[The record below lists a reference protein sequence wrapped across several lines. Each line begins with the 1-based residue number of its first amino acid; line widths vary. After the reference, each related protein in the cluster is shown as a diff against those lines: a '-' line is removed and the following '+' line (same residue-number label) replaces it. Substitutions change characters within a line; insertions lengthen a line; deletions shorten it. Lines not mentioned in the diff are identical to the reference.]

1 MNNKEYKKTYK
12 PLIVWLIGFPVI
24 AIIIAERLSNL
35 STKIATLLS
44 LIIMVI
50 SLYILMFIIYRGEYI
65 YWINGGPNYEE
76 AKLAGSEKRKEYAKA
91 HLDIFFK
98 MMLISFLYGIL
109 SLLLKFPTWIDI
121 VLISL
126 IIIITAF
133 STIPIKFN
141 K

>member
-50 SLYILMFIIYRGEYI
+50 SLYILMFIIYKGEYV

-109 SLLLKFPTWIDI
+109 SLLLKFPTWIG
-121 VLISL
+121 
-126 IIIITAF
+126 
-133 STIPIKFN
+133 
-141 K
+141 

>member
-12 PLIVWLIGFPVI
+12 PLIAWLIGFPVI

-50 SLYILMFIIYRGEYI
+50 SLYILMFIIYKGEYV

-91 HLDIFFK
+91 HLEIFFK
-98 MMLISFLYGIL
+98 MMLISFLYGIV
-109 SLLLKFPTWIDI
+109 SLLLKFPIWIDI

>member
-1 MNNKEYKKTYK
+1 VNNKEYKKTYK

-50 SLYILMFIIYRGEYI
+50 SLYILMFIIYKGEYV

>member
-1 MNNKEYKKTYK
+1 VNNKEYKKTYK

>member
-12 PLIVWLIGFPVI
+12 PLIAWLIGFPVI

-50 SLYILMFIIYRGEYI
+50 SLYILMFIIYKGEYV

-109 SLLLKFPTWIDI
+109 SLLLKFPIWIDI

>member
-12 PLIVWLIGFPVI
+12 PLIAWLIGFPVI

-50 SLYILMFIIYRGEYI
+50 SLYILMFIIYKGEYV

-91 HLDIFFK
+91 HLEIFFK

-109 SLLLKFPTWIDI
+109 SLLLKFPIWIDI

>member
-12 PLIVWLIGFPVI
+12 PLIAWLIGFPVI

-50 SLYILMFIIYRGEYI
+50 SLYILMFIIYKGEYV

-109 SLLLKFPTWIDI
+109 SLLLKFPIWIDI
-121 VLISL
+121 VLISV

-133 STIPIKFN
+133 STISIKFN

>member
-50 SLYILMFIIYRGEYI
+50 SLYILMFIIYKGEYV